1 MERFNLGELK
11 ELEVW
16 KQCQIKVSNRFV
28 AWENLSD
35 REGIKRAWENTKENI
50 KISSKE
56 SLGLYELKQHKSWF
70 DEKFY
75 VFRSKEAG

>member
-1 MERFNLGELK
+1 VERFNLGELN

-16 KQCQIKVSNRFV
+16 KHCQIKDSNRFA

-35 REGIKRAWENTKENI
+35 SEDIKRAWENTKENI

-56 SLGLYELKQHKSWF
+56 RVGLYELKQHKSWF
-70 DEKFY
+70 D
-75 VFRSKEAG
+75 